1 MIKALLNAAKTA
13 EELRVELI
21 FNEDHI
27 FDDLSEESEQYFL
40 LALSALDQA
49 NRFFKLASIKND

>member
-27 FDDLSEESEQYFL
+27 FDDLSAESEQYFL